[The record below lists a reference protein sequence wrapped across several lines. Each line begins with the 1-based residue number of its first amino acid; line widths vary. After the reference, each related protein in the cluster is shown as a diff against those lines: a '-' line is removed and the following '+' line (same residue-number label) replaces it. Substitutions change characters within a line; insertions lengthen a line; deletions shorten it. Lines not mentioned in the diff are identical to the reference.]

1 MAGTNNGKKELASY
15 QLSYHTTLMKLK
27 LTDEQRA
34 KMKLVFSTLDELRKD
49 KKFMKLLN
57 DVTDN
62 DFDEKNITN
71 ENEDDYM
78 NLVNFYDNL
87 HDYSNFFCTFD

>member
-1 MAGTNNGKKELASY
+1 
-15 QLSYHTTLMKLK
+15 MKIK

-57 DVTDN
+57 DVTAN

-71 ENEDDYM
+71 ENENDYM
-78 NLVNFYDNL
+78 DLINFYDNL